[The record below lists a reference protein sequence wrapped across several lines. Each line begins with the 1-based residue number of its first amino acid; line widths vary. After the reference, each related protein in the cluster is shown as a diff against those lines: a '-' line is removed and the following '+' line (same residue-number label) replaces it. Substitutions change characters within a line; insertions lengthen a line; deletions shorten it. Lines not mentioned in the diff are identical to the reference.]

1 MELNLKKIGTEQR
14 NPNTM
19 KIDVATT
26 REVVRLIN
34 EEDKT
39 VALAVEK
46 EIDAI
51 TALVDAIVIA
61 FKKQGRLIYAGAGT
75 SGRIGIIDAVECRPT
90 FSVSEDTVQCIMAG
104 GVEALVSA
112 AEGAE
117 DSRSMA
123 IDDLKRIQ
131 VNKNDIVIGITAS
144 GRTPYAVS
152 AVEYA
157 KAQGATTGCI
167 TTSPASEIADLVD
180 FPVQAITGAEP
191 ITGSTRMKSGTAQKM
206 ICNILSSASMIK
218 MGKVYE
224 NLMIDLQPTNEK
236 LFRRAESTIIDIT
249 GVSVEEA
256 RVALKTYG
264 SVKKTVFALLTGIK
278 DLNKINAHL
287 NHTQGHLRNALE
299 SVKK

>member
-278 DLNKINAHL
+278 DLNEINAHL
-287 NHTQGHLRNALE
+287 NRTQGHLRNALE